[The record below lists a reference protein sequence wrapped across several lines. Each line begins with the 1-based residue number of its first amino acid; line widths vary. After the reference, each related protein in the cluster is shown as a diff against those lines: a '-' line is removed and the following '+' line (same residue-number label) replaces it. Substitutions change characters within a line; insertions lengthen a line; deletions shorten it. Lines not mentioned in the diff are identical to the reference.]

1 LGAWWIDWGKEPVA
15 ERDAAEKGTR
25 ISLISGFM
33 SPDCLNCGTPLLAGQ
48 HFCAQCGQKAETH
61 RISLH
66 EITHDAVHYF
76 THADKGIFHLLKGL
90 ITRPGIVA
98 REYIDGKRKS
108 WFKPLNFFL
117 IVIGVVVFMTSSL
130 HKEYPRPASRP
141 SVAQAQRPDP
151 ATMERYRAMG
161 LRAANSSRF
170 TAKYSNMISML
181 ATPLFAGFFW
191 LFYRR
196 ARYNYLEHLV
206 ANLYFVPMVMLLYG
220 LVVIPIQRVSGS
232 YNVFMMALGF
242 FFLWEII
249 YRALAY
255 YQFIG
260 KKGGWQLFKSFAVS
274 LLASA
279 FWIAISYGLVW
290 YYIRYGF

>member
-1 LGAWWIDWGKEPVA
+1 M
-15 ERDAAEKGTR
+15 
-25 ISLISGFM
+25 SLN
-33 SPDCLNCGTPLLAGQ
+33 CLNCGTSLLAGQ

-66 EITHDAVHYF
+66 EITHDAIHYF

-90 ITRPGIVA
+90 LKRPGIVA
-98 REYIDGKRKS
+98 REYIDGKRKTY
-108 WFKPLNFFL
+108 FKPLNFFL
-117 IVIGVVVFMTSSL
+117 IVVGIVVFMTSTL
-130 HKEYPRPASRP
+130 HKEYPRPANRP
-141 SVAQAQRPDP
+141 SAAQNYRPDP
-151 ATMERYRAMG
+151 AMIEQYRAMG
-161 LRAANSSRF
+161 MRAAKSSKF
-170 TAKYSNMISML
+170 TAKYSNMITML

-206 ANLYFVPMVMLLYG
+206 ANMYFVPMVMLLYG
-220 LVVIPIQRVSGS
+220 LVVIPLQRVSGS
-232 YNVFMMALGF
+232 YNVFMIALGV

-260 KKGGWQLFKSFAVS
+260 KKGGWQLFKAFGVS

-279 FWIAISYGLVW
+279 VWIAISYGLVW